1 MLVLVNG
8 AFKSGSTWLREIVA
22 RIRPFEPLP
31 AGYHLPRVPS
41 YANPVALPKLIASGL
56 AGEREFLS
64 KSHIYTP
71 FLRDLLIHHPHAQV
85 LNIRRD
91 IRDTLVSH
99 YFHMLYLGKIKG
111 EFSRYYW
118 TVGRLKAQQILRY
131 HQVWSVGAGNLL
143 TTDYERL
150 VEDFLTEAAGI
161 GRFLGRDLD
170 RPELKRIRDA
180 TTLDSLRGRAK
191 EIGHDPRFFRDGRSG
206 GWEAHFAPAMLED
219 LGEIE
224 NNGLD
229 AVGRVK
235 YAVVLGLRLKIK
247 EALAHSG
254 GLLATFA
261 ARL

>member
-1 MLVLVNG
+1 MLVLANG

-41 YANPVALPKLIASGL
+41 YADPVALPKLLASGL

-64 KSHIYTP
+64 KSHIYAP
-71 FLRDLLIHHPHAQV
+71 SLRDLLLDHPHARV

-99 YFHMLYLGKIKG
+99 YFHMSYLGKVKG
-111 EFSRYYW
+111 GFGRYYW
-118 TVGRLKAQQILRY
+118 TVGRLKAQQILDY
-131 HQVWSVGAGNLL
+131 HRVWSVGAGNVLA
-143 TTDYERL
+143 TDYDRL
-150 VEDFLTEAAGI
+150 KKEFATEVAGI

-170 RPELKRIRDA
+170 QAELEQIRSA
-180 TTLDSLRGRAK
+180 TSLDLLRSRAK

-219 LGEIE
+219 LAGIE
-224 NNGLD
+224 ANGLD
-229 AVGRVK
+229 AVSRVK
-235 YAVVLGLRLKIK
+235 YAVAFGLRLKIK
-247 EALAHSG
+247 EVLAHAG
-254 GLLATFA
+254 GPLAMVA
-261 ARL
+261 ARI